1 MASAAKGAIFSTQ
14 KGSTVALMSH
24 PPSPEPAFW
33 ALWLVS
39 CGRIAAGET
48 HKGAL
53 QINGAARAAIDAFGH
68 IKARPS
74 VGRKGERSTN
84 KARNKEGPKAE
95 DALSSFCEMLESEL
109 LKFM

>member
-14 KGSTVALMSH
+14 KGSMVAPMSH
-24 PPSPEPAFW
+24 PPSPKPAFG

-53 QINGAARAAIDAFGH
+53 QINGAPLAREGLLSM
-68 IKARPS
+68 PS
-74 VGRKGERSTN
+74 VTSSRDLLLAERVNEGLIKRK
-84 KARNKEGPKAE
+84 
-95 DALSSFCEMLESEL
+95 
-109 LKFM
+109 